1 MKKQLNKSDIE
12 TILSIIT
19 DLASIEVIEK
29 TEDEAVIF
37 LEDYNRRYKLKKDDW
52 SFMDA
57 LNIIF
62 NIEVNG
68 NYNKFYDNGNLEDIA
83 VVSPYELLELREAIE
98 TDKKLFSSLYQKYF
112 YEDIKYMV
120 VKDKACNKD
129 YMLDYINFID
139 RLVEEDQD
147 NESKG
152 A

>member
-52 SFMDA
+52 SFMDT

-120 VKDKACNKD
+120 VKDKACNKN
-129 YMLDYINFID
+129 YVLDYINFID
-139 RLVEEDQD
+139 RLVEIPAD
-147 NESKG
+147 ESKG
-152 A
+152 S